1 MEVQEVLH
9 QIRRGLEKWLDTLA
23 DELKRLAEKAVEAL
37 PTIVGNVVGAILS
50 SFGKAVGFVAE
61 RTWALIVF
69 VAGLVGWWL
78 MQKVKKS

>member
-37 PTIVGNVVGAILS
+37 PTIVGNAVGAILS
-50 SFGKAVGFVAE
+50 SFGKAVGFDS
-61 RTWALIVF
+61 L
-69 VAGLVGWWL
+69 LVGG
-78 MQKVKKS
+78 